1 MPTQTYP
8 SSIATPSRG
17 ALKQS
22 DVNVAT
28 LPTQPVYGNDTTF
41 YVNYRYYHGDTSLPG
56 GSIQIA
62 FGIGATLDKY
72 EINDDRVTWTGTYY
86 LYISKNDGTN
96 KISPNVINPAIAITH
111 AGEGGSY
118 TDISDYKPS
127 INNIVTTA
135 GGTIPGKNG
144 CFYKKEFTVS
154 NSYSGKTIQIQKYF
168 NIKVHSIG
176 NSQGTEIKSA
186 SLGIQWPNIQKLRKL
201 FYPWPDNNNN
211 IKLTETPKLVDNFVT
226 TPGTITS
233 ANSIKL
239 QGWKGQTF
247 QGIYGVSP
255 TETTANVKKNIT
267 IRFLDG
273 NTEVLDSQTATL
285 LATQSCS
292 CNSWTPSGA
301 QFKGE
306 LTLNDDENEYP
317 NWHLGN
323 DVPVAIS
330 NYNLTKLPSYNKRG
344 YTFKEWQLSD
354 GSSARGQSINE
365 DTNLYAKLEPIEYN
379 CEFVLIPNKNYGS
392 IKDLTEDTQIAYEK
406 VKFNKTFD
414 SSIEL
419 NSTVPTWNDNRL
431 IFKGWEVITAE
442 QQNITYQPGT
452 RFDDKGFIDKNT
464 TVQLIAKWEP
474 VQNTVNLYYYDTNG
488 AHIPNVQK
496 YGWNDICDG
505 KTWKVDVPVWEDHAF
520 LGWSTVAPPDFN
532 NNKGVYKAD
541 EDLPNNVKQNLVDSI
556 KVSKNL
562 KNYLNWGNTKTYW
575 GIWLKTGK
583 KIKLKPSSSEAA
595 RWVDVHSVYYKI
607 DGQWKRV
614 NDIWVKI
621 NGNWRHEV

>member
-8 SSIATPSRG
+8 NSIGNRSRG
-17 ALKQS
+17 ATKQY
-22 DVNVAT
+22 DNVGIST
-28 LPTQPVYGNDTTF
+28 RPVYGNDTTF
-41 YVNYRYYHGDTSLPG
+41 YANYLYYLGDELTDG
-56 GSIQIA
+56 GNVQIA

-72 EINDDRVTWTGTYY
+72 EIDGDEVIWTYTYY
-86 LYISKNDGTN
+86 LYISKNKAT
-96 KISPNVINPAIAITH
+96 ISPKVINPIIWITH
-111 AGEGGSY
+111 VGEDTLNY
-118 TDISDYKPS
+118 ELS
-127 INNIVTTA
+127 INNMVTRA
-135 GGTIPGKNG
+135 GGTKPGENG

-154 NSYSGKTIQIQKYF
+154 SSASGKTIGVQKYF
-168 NIKVHSIG
+168 SIEVY
-176 NSQGTEIKSA
+176 SIVTRLTTILSA
-186 SLGIQWPNIQKLRKL
+186 PLRIQWPNIQKLRKV
-201 FYPWPDNNNN
+201 FYPWPNPDNN
-211 IKLTETPKLVDNFVT
+211 IKLTETPKLVDYFFIDT
-226 TPGTITS
+226 GSTIST
-233 ANSIKL
+233 NSIEL
-239 QGWKGQTF
+239 QGWPGQTF

-285 LATQSCS
+285 PATQSCS
-292 CNSWTPSGA
+292 CASWTPSGA
-301 QFKGE
+301 QFKGR
-306 LTLNDDENEYP
+306 LTLNDDKNEYP
-317 NWHLGN
+317 NWHLGY

-330 NYNLTKLPSYNKRG
+330 SYNLTKLPSYNKRG

-452 RFDDKGFIDKNT
+452 WFDDKGFIDKNT

-520 LGWSTVAPPDFN
+520 LGWSTVEPPDFN

-541 EDLPNNVKQNLVDSI
+541 EDIPNNVKQNLVDSI

-595 RWVDVHSVYYKI
+595 RWVDIHSVYYKI

>member
-1 MPTQTYP
+1 MPAKTYP
-8 SSIATPSRG
+8 SSIGTLSRG
-17 ALKQS
+17 AEKQY
-22 DVNVAT
+22 NVDIS
-28 LPTQPVYGNDTTF
+28 TQPVYGNDTTF
-41 YVNYRYYHGDTSLPG
+41 YAHYLYYLGDDLMKG

-86 LYISKNDGTN
+86 LYISKNDGTST
-96 KISPNVINPAIAITH
+96 ISPKVINPAIAITH
-111 AGEGGSY
+111 VGEGGLY
-118 TDISDYKPS
+118 TDTLDYKPS

-144 CFYKKEFTVS
+144 CFYKKEFTKS
-154 NSYSGKTIQIQKYF
+154 SSYPGKIIAAHTYF
-168 NIKVHSIG
+168 NIKVYSIG
-176 NSQGTEIKSA
+176 NAQGTEIKSA
-186 SLGIQWPNIQKLRKL
+186 SLRIQWPNIQKLSKV
-201 FYPWPDNNNN
+201 FYPWPDNN
-211 IKLTETPKLVDNFVT
+211 IILTETPKLVDYFFIDT
-226 TPGTITS
+226 GSTIST
-233 ANSIKL
+233 NSIEL
-239 QGWKGQTF
+239 QGWPGQTF

-285 LATQSCS
+285 PATQSCS
-292 CNSWTPSGA
+292 CAYWTPSGV
-301 QFKGE
+301 QFKGK
-306 LTLNDDENEYP
+306 LTLNDKQNEYP
-317 NWHLGN
+317 NWHLGY
-323 DVPVAIS
+323 DVPVATS

-442 QQNITYQPGT
+442 QQSITYQPST
-452 RFDDKGFIDKNT
+452 WFDDKGFIDKNT

-505 KTWKVDVPVWEDHAF
+505 KLWKVDVPVWEDHAF